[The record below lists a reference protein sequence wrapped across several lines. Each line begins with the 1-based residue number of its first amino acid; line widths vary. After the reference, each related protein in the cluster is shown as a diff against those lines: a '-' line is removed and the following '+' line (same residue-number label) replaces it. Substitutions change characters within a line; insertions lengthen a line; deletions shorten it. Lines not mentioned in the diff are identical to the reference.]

1 MSSLIERFQQEIE
14 RGRATRLAHEQN
26 IALDPNDPAN
36 RAKIKAART
45 FHRKVGVIFALVGAA
60 MIGLTYG
67 FFIYTGDLYLILGL
81 LGCVALFFGLYQT
94 VVGKAVGK
102 SI

>member
-26 IALDPNDPAN
+26 IALDPNDQAN
-36 RAKIKAART
+36 LAKIRESKR
-45 FHRKVGVIFALVGAA
+45 FYRKVGACFVLIGAA
-60 MIGLTYG
+60 MVGLTYG
-67 FFIYTGDLYLILGL
+67 FYVYVGDLYLILGL
-81 LGCVALFFGLYQT
+81 LGIIAFVFGLYQT
-94 VVGKAVGK
+94 IVGKAVGK